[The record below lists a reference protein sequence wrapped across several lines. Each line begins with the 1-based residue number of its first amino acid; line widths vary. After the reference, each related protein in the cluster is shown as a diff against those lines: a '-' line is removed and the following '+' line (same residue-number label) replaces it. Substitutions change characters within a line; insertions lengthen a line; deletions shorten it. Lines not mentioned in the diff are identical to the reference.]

1 MCAWDT
7 PGGRGN
13 YTAVMRT
20 FLLLS
25 FLLAATPAFTQTPG
39 PPVRVVQRTGGE
51 TPTTPPPTGQ
61 TPTPAPP
68 RPRPAQPR
76 QAPRPPTG
84 RAGIALTVTD
94 MSGMPLPNI
103 HVELSGVSDAAKDTT
118 DAGQTN
124 FPGLQAGTYRLRF
137 SGDGVA
143 TFEREVTLRAGIE
156 TMMIKLSRA
165 EPPPA
170 PQPPPPPPAPAA
182 PATGPL
188 GQPQIGSLTSL
199 ADREKNTKER
209 REVLLACSANTR
221 STMLVL
227 TEEQPQR
234 IYEKAEGTFYV
245 LSGQGSARVGG
256 LQSVIG
262 PGSFVAVPRATPF
275 SLTRQGNRPLILLW
289 TLSGEPCEQAR

>member
-1 MCAWDT
+1 MRAWDT

-13 YTAVMRT
+13 YTAVMRM

-25 FLLAATPAFTQTPG
+25 FLLAATPAFTQTPA
-39 PPVRVVQRTGGE
+39 
-51 TPTTPPPTGQ
+51 TPPPAGQ
-61 TPTPAPP
+61 TPTPAPAQP

-76 QAPRPPTG
+76 QTPRPPTG

-103 HVELSGVSDAAKDTT
+103 HVELSGPSDAAKDTT

-124 FPGLQAGTYRLRF
+124 FPGLQSGTYRLRF

-143 TFEREVTLRAGIE
+143 TFEREVTLRAGVE
-156 TMMIKLSRA
+156 TMTIKLTRV

-170 PQPPPPPPAPAA
+170 APPPPPPAAPAA
-182 PATGPL
+182 PQTGPL
-188 GQPQIGSLTSL
+188 GQPQIGSLSNL

-209 REVLLACSANTR
+209 REVLLSCSANTR
-221 STMLVL
+221 SVMLVL

-234 IYEKAEGTFYV
+234 IYEKAEATFYV
-245 LSGQGSARVGG
+245 VSGQGNAKVGT

-275 SLTRQGNRPLILLW
+275 SLARQGNRPLIVLW